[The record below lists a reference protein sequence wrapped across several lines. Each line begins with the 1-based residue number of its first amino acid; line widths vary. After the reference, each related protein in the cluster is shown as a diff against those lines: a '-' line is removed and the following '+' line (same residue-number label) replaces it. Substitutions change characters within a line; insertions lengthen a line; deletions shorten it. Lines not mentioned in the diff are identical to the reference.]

1 MRVEKSTGARN
12 IQRLTPRRVLKA
24 AWIFIP
30 LILAAAMYFLLPMF
44 PEFTE
49 YAVSRGLFKA
59 FTVPVGFVTS
69 LIPLSLTEIC
79 AVLAVPAVIA
89 LVVIFAVRMKRSSS
103 RKRTALK
110 AGRFLAGFLSFAAFI
125 YMTAH
130 GANYYRLSL
139 ESLMELDASP
149 KPAEFLLAVCKD
161 LAAHAAQERE
171 YLAEDENGCV
181 QFTEDI
187 YTELSRTGSGY
198 EALTEE
204 YPFLWTSIGRQK
216 PVQLSYYWSYT
227 GITGMYFPFLA
238 ECNVNIEQPDLSIP
252 FTASHESAHS
262 RGIAFENECNFL
274 AYLSCINSEY
284 PEFRYSGYMNAFKF
298 CSNSLYACDKDMWR
312 EAYECTTDGMR
323 RDFTAE
329 NEYID
334 SFKGEVQTTSAA
346 VNDGFIK
353 AQGVSDGTRSY
364 GRVTDLILAH
374 YYKALTEGT

>member
-1 MRVEKSTGARN
+1 M
-12 IQRLTPRRVLKA
+12 
-24 AWIFIP
+24 
-30 LILAAAMYFLLPMF
+30 
-44 PEFTE
+44 
-49 YAVSRGLFKA
+49 
-59 FTVPVGFVTS
+59 
-69 LIPLSLTEIC
+69 
-79 AVLAVPAVIA
+79 
-89 LVVIFAVRMKRSSS
+89 
-103 RKRTALK
+103 
-110 AGRFLAGFLSFAAFI
+110 
-125 YMTAH
+125 
-130 GANYYRLSL
+130 
-139 ESLMELDASP
+139 
-149 KPAEFLLAVCKD
+149 
-161 LAAHAAQERE
+161 
-171 YLAEDENGCV
+171 

-187 YTELSRTGSGY
+187 YTELSRTRSGY
-198 EALTEE
+198 EAMTEE

-334 SFKGEVQTTSAA
+334 SFKGEVQTASAA

-374 YYKALTEGT
+374 YYKALTEET

>member
-1 MRVEKSTGARN
+1 MRVEKSTEARN
-12 IQRLTPRRVLKA
+12 KQRLTPRRVLKA

-216 PVQLSYYWSYT
+216 PVQL
-227 GITGMYFPFLA
+227 
-238 ECNVNIEQPDLSIP
+238 LS
-252 FTASHESAHS
+252 FTFSESV
-262 RGIAFENECNFL
+262 L
-274 AYLSCINSEY
+274 L
-284 PEFRYSGYMNAFKF
+284 
-298 CSNSLYACDKDMWR
+298 L
-312 EAYECTTDGMR
+312 
-323 RDFTAE
+323 
-329 NEYID
+329 
-334 SFKGEVQTTSAA
+334 
-346 VNDGFIK
+346 
-353 AQGVSDGTRSY
+353 
-364 GRVTDLILAH
+364 
-374 YYKALTEGT
+374 

>member
-1 MRVEKSTGARN
+1 MKSHNGDKKTDCAALRM
-12 IQRLTPRRVLKA
+12 LKA
-24 AWIFIP
+24 GWIFIP
-30 LILAAAMYFLLPMF
+30 LALAAAMYFLLPMF

-49 YAVSRGLFKA
+49 YIVSRVIFKI
-59 FTVPVGFVTS
+59 FTVPVGFLTS
-69 LIPLSLTEIC
+69 LIPISLTEIC

-89 LVVIFAVRMKRSSS
+89 LVVVFVVRMKKSRSG
-103 RKRTALK
+103 KRTALK
-110 AGRFLAGFLSFAAFI
+110 AGRFLAGFLSFAALI
-125 YMTAH
+125 YMVGH

-139 ESLMELDASP
+139 ESLMELDTSP
-149 KPAEFLLAVCKD
+149 KPAEFLLAVCRD
-161 LAAHAAQERE
+161 LASHAAQERE
-171 YLAEDENGCV
+171 YLTEDENGCV
-181 QFTEDI
+181 QFSEDI

-198 EALTEE
+198 EALSEE

-216 PVQLSYYWSYT
+216 PVQLSYWWSYT

-298 CSNSLYACDKDMWR
+298 CSNSLYAYDKDMWR

-334 SFKGEVQTTSAA
+334 SFKGEVQTASTA

-374 YYKALTEGT
+374 YHKALSEGSQP

>member
-1 MRVEKSTGARN
+1 MKLRTYSDIMEKRR
-12 IQRLTPRRVLKA
+12 ITPGRIFKA
-24 AWIFIP
+24 VWIFIP
-30 LILAAAMYFLLPMF
+30 LVLAAAMYFLLPMF

-59 FTVPVGFVTS
+59 FTVPVGFITS

-79 AVLAVPAVIA
+79 AVLAVLAVIT
-89 LVVIFAVRMKRSSS
+89 LIVGFVVRMKKSSS
-103 RKRTALK
+103 RKRTALR

-130 GANYYRLSL
+130 GANYYRLSM
-139 ESLMELDASP
+139 ESLMELDTSP
-149 KPAEFLLAVCKD
+149 KPAEFLLAVCRD
-161 LAAHAAQERE
+161 LASHAAQERE
-171 YLAEDENGCV
+171 FLTEDENGCV
-181 QFTEDI
+181 QFSEDI

-198 EALTEE
+198 EKLVGE

-216 PVQLSYYWSYT
+216 PVQLSYWWSYT

-298 CSNSLYACDKDMWR
+298 CSNSLYAYDKDMWR

-334 SFKGEVQTTSAA
+334 RFKGKVQTVSSS
-346 VNDGFIK
+346 VNDSFIK

-374 YYKALTEGT
+374 YYKTLTEES

>member
-1 MRVEKSTGARN
+1 MKSHNGDKKTDCAA
-12 IQRLTPRRVLKA
+12 LRVLKA
-24 AWIFIP
+24 GWIFIP
-30 LILAAAMYFLLPMF
+30 LALAASMFFLLPMF

-49 YAVSRGLFKA
+49 YVLSRVIFKI
-59 FTVPVGFVTS
+59 FTVPVGFLTS

-89 LVVIFAVRMKRSSS
+89 LVVVFVVRMKKSRS

-110 AGRFLAGFLSFAAFI
+110 AGRFLAGFLSFAALI
-125 YMTAH
+125 YMVGH

-139 ESLMELDASP
+139 ESLMELDTSP
-149 KPAEFLLAVCKD
+149 KPAEFLLAVCRD
-161 LAAHAAQERE
+161 LASHAAQERE

-181 QFTEDI
+181 QFSEDI
-187 YTELSRTGSGY
+187 YTELSHTGSGY
-198 EALTEE
+198 EALSEK

-216 PVQLSYYWSYT
+216 PVQLSYWWSYT

-334 SFKGEVQTTSAA
+334 SFKGEVQTASTA

-374 YYKALTEGT
+374 YHKALSEGSQP